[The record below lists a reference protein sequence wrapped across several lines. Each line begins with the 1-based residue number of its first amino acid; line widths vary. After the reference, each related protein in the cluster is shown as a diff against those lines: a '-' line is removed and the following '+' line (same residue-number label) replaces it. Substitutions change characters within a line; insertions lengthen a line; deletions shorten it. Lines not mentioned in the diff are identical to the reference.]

1 MRAVYH
7 PTHDTYTGFKDALHN
22 DLGIFH
28 VQHGAGIGG
37 FFKSLFKT
45 MVPIGKSILKTG
57 FEIAKPHLQQA
68 GKELVQHGTQALVN
82 KVESK
87 LSKKRPRD
95 AFDNV

>member
-1 MRAVYH
+1 MRTVYQPSH
-7 PTHDTYTGFKDALHN
+7 ETYTGFKDALHN
-22 DLGIFH
+22 DLGIYH

-68 GKELVQHGTQALVN
+68 GKEIVERGTQALVN

-87 LSKKRPRD
+87 LAPKAKRPRD
-95 AFDNV
+95 AFD